1 MIRDNLGIQSYDV
14 TVSLRIPKNFTY
26 PKIEKQTSLWVAIFK
41 QLRDSETDPDMI
53 RTYIAYW
60 KLFKIAN
67 SKATIKSV
75 TRAENGELVFTF
87 AFKNFSQCH
96 FFIRQITRF
105 IEKDK
110 PV

>member
-14 TVSLRIPKNFTY
+14 TLSLRIPKSFIY
-26 PKIEKQTSLWVAIFK
+26 PKLEKQTSLWVAIFK
-41 QLRDSETDPDMI
+41 ELKNNESDPDMI

-75 TRAENGELVFTF
+75 TRMENGELIFTS
-87 AFKNFSQCH
+87 AFKNFSQYH
-96 FFIRQITRF
+96 FFVRQINRF